1 MGWLGAGSHRGQGR
15 QAWMA
20 VGLPPQYPSW
30 FLTEVCVPVGQTGYD
45 LYDMIVLYWWCSH
58 GRPHGVAQQRIE
70 RTGVVLGW
78 SPVFCTHVTLNCDD
92 MRPPANTEADVL
104 SRNDFKMLTNE
115 RIRPGQ
121 PSLDKTNQA
130 KVIDNFSKA

>member
-1 MGWLGAGSHRGQGR
+1 
-15 QAWMA
+15 
-20 VGLPPQYPSW
+20 
-30 FLTEVCVPVGQTGYD
+30 
-45 LYDMIVLYWWCSH
+45 
-58 GRPHGVAQQRIE
+58 
-70 RTGVVLGW
+70 
-78 SPVFCTHVTLNCDD
+78 

-121 PSLDKTNQA
+121 PSLDKTKQA